1 MIEIDGLV
9 HGILTIPSLR
19 VDTGHTA
26 LIGPNGSGKST
37 FLSLLSGISV
47 PLRGRIAIDGRL
59 PRQVDVGWVSEFPD
73 QSILF
78 TRVDDE
84 IASPSRFARLPCEE
98 VERRVD
104 AAARLVGIED
114 LLPRTVRELSG
125 GERALVALATALST
139 DPEMLVLD
147 EFDSHLDGETAE
159 VVGEALAKCRCRY
172 CVRCTQDM
180 AAAAGADTVLYLENG
195 RVGETGTPATVFAA
209 REKTC
214 FYPPLW
220 RIARGRQA

>member
-1 MIEIDGLV
+1 MIAIDGLV
-9 HGILTIPSLR
+9 HGILSIPSLAIGEGR
-19 VDTGHTA
+19 TA

-37 FLSLLSGISV
+37 FLSLLSGIAL

-59 PRQVDVGWVSEFPD
+59 PRLVDVGWVPEFPD

-84 IASPSRFARLPCEE
+84 IAGPSRFAHLPCAE
-98 VERRVD
+98 VERRVE
-104 AAARLVGIED
+104 AAACLVGVEH

-125 GERALVALATALST
+125 GEKALVALATALST
-139 DPEMLVLD
+139 DPEVLVLD

-159 VVGEALAKCRCRY
+159 VVDEALRRCRCRY

-180 AAAAGADTVLYLENG
+180 AAAARADTVLYLEKG
-195 RVGETGTPATVFAA
+195 LVGHIGTPASVFPAL
-209 REKTC
+209 EETC

-220 RIARGRQA
+220 RIARGRQT

>member
-1 MIEIDGLV
+1 MIEIAGLV
-9 HGILTIPSLR
+9 HGILSVPSLR
-19 VDTGHTA
+19 IGEGHTA
-26 LIGPNGSGKST
+26 LIGENGSGKST
-37 FLSLLSGISV
+37 LLSLLSGIAV
-47 PLRGRIAIDGRL
+47 PHKGRITIDGRL
-59 PRQVDVGWVSEFPD
+59 PRQVDVGWVTEFPD

-84 IASPSRFARLPCEE
+84 IASPSRFAGIPCRE

-114 LLPRTVRELSG
+114 FLPRTVRELSG

-139 DPEMLVLD
+139 DPEVLVLD

-159 VVGEALAKCRCRY
+159 VVEEALSRSRCRY

-180 AAAAGADTVLYLENG
+180 ATAARADTVLYLEKG
-195 RVGETGTPATVFAA
+195 RVGEIGTPAAVFAA
-209 REKTC
+209 REQTC